1 MATHSGPDARPVN
14 HASQPPSEMGLF
26 LLQMRKLELR
36 EVKSLAQVHNSSEK
50 GWSWTQES
58 KEGGNSL
65 GHGVGGLGALGLSK
79 RRKVGVL
86 CDAPQWRGVQ
96 GRGMG
101 ELGGVGGAKTQKTL
115 NARTRHFPCR
125 ARASG
130 QSAGPPPG
138 AHERVKITLQDQPL
152 LVR

>member
-1 MATHSGPDARPVN
+1 MHWA
-14 HASQPPSEMGLF
+14 
-26 LLQMRKLELR
+26 
-36 EVKSLAQVHNSSEK
+36 
-50 GWSWTQES
+50 W
-58 KEGGNSL
+58 
-65 GHGVGGLGALGLSK
+65 LS
-79 RRKVGVL
+79 RKVAGRVL
-86 CDAPQWRGVQ
+86 RDAPQWTGGE

-101 ELGGVGGAKTQKTL
+101 GGVGGARTQKTL

-125 ARASG
+125 AGASG